1 MGNDSRKESP
11 LATDFVHRKRF
22 RVCAAISRLLFVPGK
37 EEGILAYD
45 FFHGFHLG
53 IGKNFVGSCFALLSD
68 HFPGNNIEDRFQALE
83 QHFFAW
89 CHTAKQIPTI
99 TRLTKDTIQW
109 GSRQDFPSG
118 NWFKASVT
126 TTFCRYLEHV
136 LTTQN
141 WQHEPMLEKAGEA
154 VTAMNFCLSSLY
166 ASDVFVEPPA
176 RAIDI
181 AEHGLKF
188 LRRLQWLAKD
198 AIKCGQALWL
208 LTPKCH
214 IIHHLLLEDMLIPA
228 LRGISPC
235 NPLSFSVQQDE
246 DFIGKASRLSRKVDP
261 RTCSKRCI
269 ERYLCSAYAEY
280 VKIKFI
286 VLPVS

>member
-22 RVCAAISRLLFVPGK
+22 RVCAAISRLLCVPGK

-53 IGKNFVGSCFALLSD
+53 IGKNFVGSCLALLSD

-89 CHTAKQIPTI
+89 CHTAKQLPTI

-228 LRGISPC
+228 LRGLSPC
-235 NPLSFSVQQDE
+235 NPLSFSVQQD
-246 DFIGKASRLSRKVDP
+246 DNFIGKASRKGRSTNLFQAVYRKV
-261 RTCSKRCI
+261 
-269 ERYLCSAYAEY
+269 
-280 VKIKFI
+280 
-286 VLPVS
+286 PVFGIR